1 MTTWTFSNS
10 YVAIVVTADNV
21 HIAIALIKDQLANR
35 GYNHCVVSPEDLILY
50 PVHHRYIRTLF
61 NIEKH

>member
-10 YVAIVVTADNV
+10 YVAMVVTADTV
-21 HIAIALIKDQLANR
+21 DLAIMMIKGQLTER
-35 GYNHCVVSPEDLILY
+35 GYHHRVVLPEDLIPC

-61 NIEKH
+61 NIEEH

>member
-10 YVAIVVTADNV
+10 YVAMVVTADS
-21 HIAIALIKDQLANR
+21 ILLAIAMIREQLIKR
-35 GYNHCVVSPEDLILY
+35 GYDHCVVSPEDLIPC

-61 NIEKH
+61 NIEEH